1 MAYQIQ
7 LTNDHNI
14 VRACHKGIVDVA
26 EMNNCKN
33 TAIIHLKKLGWN
45 RVLIDITNAEF
56 QVGTLDIANVY
67 KDLDSMFPE
76 GASIA
81 ILQPTKMTFDYGQ
94 YSKSIATAWSK
105 TKIEIFVEENL
116 AVRWLDEQ

>member
-7 LTNDHNI
+7 LINDNNI
-14 VRACHKGIVDVA
+14 VRAYHKGIVDVS

-45 RVLIDITNAEF
+45 RVLIDITDAEF
-56 QVGTLDIANVY
+56 QVGTLEIASVY
-67 KDLDSMFPE
+67 KDLDNIFPE

-81 ILQPTKMTFDYGQ
+81 ILQPTKMAFVYGR
-94 YSKSIATAWSK
+94 YSKSIATAWSN
-105 TKIEIFVEENL
+105 TKIEIFVQEDL
-116 AVRWLDEQ
+116 AVKWLDKQ